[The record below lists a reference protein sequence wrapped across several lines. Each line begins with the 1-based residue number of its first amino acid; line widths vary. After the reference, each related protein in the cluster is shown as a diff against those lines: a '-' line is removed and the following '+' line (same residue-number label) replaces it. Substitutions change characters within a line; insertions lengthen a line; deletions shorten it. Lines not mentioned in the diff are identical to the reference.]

1 MSDGREEVFREE
13 QQKKAKAVNIAQ
25 TTDSRTDL
33 EGMELGNEGNLDEE
47 LGLDMED
54 EEGSN
59 EDGDEHIRIK
69 ADFSEVIAARYR
81 VDGQPD
87 YFNFHTVPLEKLD
100 DNHTTTTVNDYY
112 LQDFEA
118 IPLFGASIR
127 ALDKKYAYD
136 LVSAYSK
143 KDHKYTDFAEKYMP
157 RHGTTEGGKG
167 LSLYT
172 HAVIYHSADMSS
184 IVNVNITF
192 GCPSN
197 CSFCKESLLAR
208 GFTQMDFE
216 EGTGIIR
223 VKTDEREPFEVPS
236 KVRVKFYDTK
246 QERIV
251 IGPLSVAVVNAFPI
265 ATDSLEKLR
274 AGELYRVLAD

>member
-1 MSDGREEVFREE
+1 MSTP
-13 QQKKAKAVNIAQ
+13 KNIAQ
-25 TTDSRTDL
+25 TTESRNDL
-33 EGMELGNEGNLDEE
+33 EGMELGQEGNLDAE
-47 LGLDMED
+47 LGLDPEDD

-59 EDGDEHIRIK
+59 EDGDDHIRIK
-69 ADFSEVIAARYR
+69 ADFSKSLAERYQ
-81 VDGQPD
+81 VEGQPD
-87 YFNFHTVPLEKLD
+87 YFNFHTVPLDKLA

-112 LQDFEA
+112 LQDFDA
-118 IPLFGASIR
+118 IPMFGASIR
-127 ALDKKYAYD
+127 ALDKRYAYK

-143 KDHKYTDFAEKYMP
+143 KTHTYTDFTERNMP

-172 HAVIYHSADMSS
+172 HVVIYHSADMSS

-223 VKTDEREPFEVPS
+223 VKTDEREPFEIPS
-236 KVRVKFYDTK
+236 KARVKFYDTQ

-251 IGPLSVAVVNAFPI
+251 IGPLGVAVANAYPI